1 MTTPIESKISSSRL
15 MEKHPV
21 IIAPVL
27 YRANP
32 AGQGYLLPLHFEINR
47 VEVKS
52 VLKNLSKINWR
63 PLSQKNYK
71 IKSV

>member
-1 MTTPIESKISSSRL
+1 MTTPIESKISSSGL
-15 MEKHPV
+15 MEKPPV

-63 PLSQKNYK
+63 LLNKRK
-71 IKSV
+71 L